1 MLNVKPLSIEPRSI
15 PALHE
20 IPHDE
25 NSFVD
30 WMVSARPGD
39 ITVYYRGLLSYHGSK
54 NCLVLDAAARRTLV
68 VVAARVLVAANQHL
82 VALVQKRLG
91 TDDFLY
97 IAIRTN
103 DPVSGCLAIH
113 HQSRP
118 TGSGNVRAIAHHQQH
133 FAAARPLEAA

>member
-1 MLNVKPLSIEPRSI
+1 MLNVKPLSIEPRFI

-30 WMVSARPGD
+30 WLVGAKPGD

-54 NCLVLDAAARRTLV
+54 NCLVLDATARRTLV
-68 VVAARVLVAANQHL
+68 VVAARVLAAANQHL
-82 VALVQKRLG
+82 VTPVQKRLG

-97 IAIRTN
+97 IAIRTSE
-103 DPVSGCLAIH
+103 PVPGVPVLH

-118 TGSGNVRAIAHHQQH
+118 TVSGNVRAIAHRQRD

>member
-1 MLNVKPLSIEPRSI
+1 MLNVKPLRIEDASI

-30 WMVSARPGD
+30 WMVGARPGD

-54 NCLVLDAAARRTLV
+54 NCLLLDATVRRNLV

-82 VALVQKRLG
+82 VAPVQKRLG

-97 IAIRTN
+97 IAIRTS
-103 DPVSGCLAIH
+103 DPVPGCPALH
-113 HQSRP
+113 HQARP
-118 TGSGNVRAIAHHQQH
+118 TVSGNVRAIAHRQRDV
-133 FAAARPLEAA
+133 AAERPLEAA

>member
-1 MLNVKPLSIEPRSI
+1 MLNVKPLRIADASI

-30 WMVSARPGD
+30 WLVGARPGD

-54 NCLVLDAAARRTLV
+54 NCLVLDAAARRSLGAV
-68 VVAARVLVAANQHL
+68 SARVLVAANQHL
-82 VALVQKRLG
+82 VTPVQKRLG

-103 DPVSGCLAIH
+103 EPVPGVPVLH

-118 TGSGNVRAIAHHQQH
+118 TVSGNVRAIAHRQQH
-133 FAAARPLEAA
+133 FAVARPLEAA